1 MPALTQRK
9 LRHLPHYRLRTIVLL
24 FSGAWGRWMRM
35 ITRVLAAGTAIVSV
49 LTISAAASAAAPASR
64 CEAVDGGVEYRS
76 YLPDQKRYVYVSVK
90 ALGGYY
96 PSIFVTID
104 KNYDAP
110 PGKIADNDPLNAWWI
125 DRSKPMAFSSDKV
138 TIRWPEH
145 STWTSMTS
153 WISSP
158 DTKEMA
164 QGIRGLSPSDGR
176 FVGTGTADINS
187 FAFQSRV
194 EVTDNAPSLDVIV
207 PTVSYEGVTVSP
219 PPVHFERDGRDLSVH
234 C

>member
-1 MPALTQRK
+1 
-9 LRHLPHYRLRTIVLL
+9 
-24 FSGAWGRWMRM
+24 M
-35 ITRVLAAGTAIVSV
+35 ITRVLAAGTAIVCV
-49 LTISAAASAAAPASR
+49 LTFPAAAAPAPPASR

-96 PSIFVTID
+96 PSIFVTVD

-110 PGKIADNDPLNAWWI
+110 PGKIADNDPMNAWWI
-125 DRSKPMAFSSDKV
+125 DRSKPMAFSTDKV

-145 STWTSMTS
+145 SAWTSMTS
-153 WISSP
+153 WISTP
-158 DTKEMA
+158 GTKELV
-164 QGIRGLSPSDGR
+164 QSIRGLSPADGK
-176 FVGTGTADINS
+176 FVGTGAADINS

-194 EVTDNAPSLDVIV
+194 ELTDNGPPSFDVIV
-207 PTVSYEGVTVSP
+207 PAVSYDGVTVSP